1 MGNSAGIKLCSKP
14 HAKKYKCV
22 LYFFLNL
29 INLDTSKSVQGEVK
43 KRVSRETMP
52 TDIIKGKKYISI
64 ERISIL
70 SQDGPLWFVR

>member
-1 MGNSAGIKLCSKP
+1 MGNNAGIKVCSKP
-14 HAKKYKCV
+14 HVKKNKCV

-64 ERISIL
+64 ERIGIL

>member
-1 MGNSAGIKLCSKP
+1 MFTC
-14 HAKKYKCV
+14 
-22 LYFFLNL
+22 LYDMLQ
-29 INLDTSKSVQGEVK
+29 KSIQGEVK

>member
-1 MGNSAGIKLCSKP
+1 MGSNAGIKVCSKP
-14 HAKKYKCV
+14 HVKKYKCV

-29 INLDTSKSVQGEVK
+29 INLDTSKSIQGEVE
-43 KRVSRETMP
+43 KRVSRETMF
-52 TDIIKGKKYISI
+52 TDIIKGKQYISI

>member
-1 MGNSAGIKLCSKP
+1 MFKTPCEKVQMCS
-14 HAKKYKCV
+14 
-22 LYFFLNL
+22 LFFLNL

>member
-1 MGNSAGIKLCSKP
+1 MGNNAGIKVCSKP

-29 INLDTSKSVQGEVK
+29 INLDTSKSIQGEVK

-64 ERISIL
+64 DRYIYL
-70 SQDGPLWFVR
+70 LWFVR